1 VILVGIDVGTTG
13 LKAVALSPAGR
24 LLRERTERY
33 ATRFAGAAA
42 EQDAGDWWG
51 AACAVLPDVVDGDD
65 VLGLAVTC
73 QAPTLVAVDAAG
85 APRGPALTWIDRRAV
100 AESAEIAAL
109 ADAGRNGADPFFGT
123 AKLLWWARHRT
134 DLDGAAAVLGAN
146 GFVVRQLC
154 GVDSLDESTAGM
166 LQGWDGGFPPAL
178 AAAVPVGLLP
188 TAVPCVDVVGTV
200 SAAAAKATGLPAGTP
215 VAAGGID
222 SIGAA
227 LEAGVF
233 TPADPPVEM
242 TGFSTVTMR
251 AAARGSH
258 VPGMIHTRHAVA
270 GTDLVL
276 SAQTSTGSVVDWVHG
291 LTGTTYGDA
300 TTRVPAGR
308 PGRLLLVPSFAGER
322 TPTWT
327 PRARGAVVG
336 LDLSCTAGDLL
347 LAVYEGTALAL
358 RDNLERLDSAGGATP
373 TLRSSG
379 GGVKN
384 RAWMQVKADVLG
396 RPVQVPVAGHGAA
409 VGAGLLAGLAVG
421 VWSDPQELRALS
433 DPVRETYQPDP
444 GRHRA
449 YSRRLALFRELQAS
463 LPAYD
468 ELADDE
474 TDEESVR

>member
-1 VILVGIDVGTTG
+1 MVILVGIDVGTTG

-24 LLRERTERY
+24 LLRERTARY
-33 ATRFAGAAA
+33 RTRFAGAAA
-42 EQDAGDWWG
+42 EQDAGDWWA
-51 AACAVLPDVVDGDD
+51 AACAVLPDVVAGDD
-65 VLGLAVTC
+65 VQALAVTC
-73 QAPTLVAVDAAG
+73 QAPTLVAVDDAG
-85 APRGPALTWIDRRAV
+85 TPRGPALTWIDRRAV
-100 AESAEIAAL
+100 AEATEIAAL
-109 ADAGRNGADPFFGT
+109 AGPGRNGADPFFGT
-123 AKLLWWARHRT
+123 AKLLWWARHRD
-134 DLDGAAAVLGAN
+134 DLDGAAAVLGVN
-146 GFVVRQLC
+146 GFLVRRLT

-178 AAAVPVGLLP
+178 AATVPVGLLP
-188 TAVPCVDVVGTV
+188 AAVPCALVVGEVT
-200 SAAAAKATGLPAGTP
+200 AAAAECTGLPAGTP

-222 SIGAA
+222 SVGAA
-227 LEAGVF
+227 LEAGVL

-251 AAARGSH
+251 AAVRGSQ

-276 SAQTSTGSVVDWVHG
+276 SAQTSTGSVVDWAHA

-300 TTRVPAGR
+300 ATRVPAGR

-327 PRARGAVVG
+327 PRARGALLG
-336 LDLSCTAGDLL
+336 LDLNCAPGDLL

-358 RDNLERLDSAGGATP
+358 RDNLDRLDAVGGPAP

-384 RAWMQVKADVLG
+384 REWMQVKADVLG
-396 RPVQVPVAGHGAA
+396 RPVQIPVAGHGAA

-421 VWSDPQELRALS
+421 AWPDPQELRPLS
-433 DPVRETYQPDP
+433 DPVRETYRPDP
-444 GRHRA
+444 ARHRA
-449 YSRRLALFRELQAS
+449 YTRRLALFRELQER
-463 LPAYD
+463 LPAFD
-468 ELADDE
+468 ELADTDDKE
-474 TDEESVR
+474 TAS